1 MLQYSDSVEVLSGL
15 SDHGLSESQRLAST
29 MGIEPTNYR
38 CDTGRAML
46 AIHCWIR
53 LALSFHVV
61 FIDTILKRTRCRLS
75 VSIPYGSPLA
85 APIGWAG
92 RLRMRF
98 NMAPIALASH
108 GLSIGFTASYHDI
121 DDD

>member
-1 MLQYSDSVEVLSGL
+1 MKLSLDLCRNALQYSDSVEVLSGL
-15 SDHGLSESQRLAST
+15 SDHDLSESQLLAST

-61 FIDTILKRTRCRLS
+61 FIDTIFEHTAVDWLP
-75 VSIPYGSPLA
+75 SIAGGSS
-85 APIGWAG
+85 
-92 RLRMRF
+92 
-98 NMAPIALASH
+98 ALFPRPASN
-108 GLSIGFTASYHDI
+108 SPQCARIWRQ
-121 DDD
+121 